1 VALKIIGAEDG
12 VAERIEAAIRDAIPD
27 ALVQVKTGGAA
38 HFEVQV
44 VSEAFRGKS
53 MVLQH
58 QLVYG
63 AIAPLM
69 ASLEGGGCGTM
80 PCTAK
85 PSVICGSCGR
95 HDNADGDQSEE
106 RFEQAYRHDIILI
119 QRSVLDMRA
128 SLALL
133 CGGELKGRSPVQVV
147 SPAAVPV

>member
-1 VALKIIGAEDG
+1 LKIIGAEDG

-69 ASLEGGGCGTM
+69 A
-80 PCTAK
+80 
-85 PSVICGSCGR
+85 
-95 HDNADGDQSEE
+95 GD
-106 RFEQAYRHDIILI
+106 AP
-119 QRSVLDMRA
+119 
-128 SLALL
+128 
-133 CGGELKGRSPVQVV
+133 PVHAIDRLVTKA
-147 SPAAVPV
+147 P